1 VRVRKVPGKLVF
13 GAHSNDQ
20 SMDLSVINTSH
31 VVHHL
36 GWRRPEELELN
47 VEEKEAFVNI
57 LQDARSL
64 ARRTADGGDGTSQ
77 YHRAHMKGVRT
88 TMRARLDGHE
98 SGVEDMIWTLDE
110 KRFFSVDPMTVQTHH
125 VKLVRTD
132 MKLTRWNPFE
142 VFQMQASSGSFT
154 KEGTGYSGPH
164 SHAAPSIDI
173 SYEVS
178 PLTTVVSEKYGDF
191 SEFLTGLCAII
202 GGVFTVMGMLDNVVF
217 HGSAALGIRK
227 PVRHN

>member
-1 VRVRKVPGKLVF
+1 MQL
-13 GAHSNDQ
+13 
-20 SMDLSVINTSH
+20 
-31 VVHHL
+31 HL
-36 GWRRPEELELN
+36 HLPTQVLH
-47 VEEKEAFVNI
+47 A
-57 LQDARSL
+57 DAC
-64 ARRTADGGDGTSQ
+64 
-77 YHRAHMKGVRT
+77 VC
-88 TMRARLDGHE
+88 
-98 SGVEDMIWTLDE
+98 
-110 KRFFSVDPMTVQTHH
+110 
-125 VKLVRTD
+125 
-132 MKLTRWNPFE
+132 RWNPFE